1 MAFMPPMMGYST
13 ARSRLM
19 SLLGALA
26 LVAMVVRGLIPSG
39 YMLAAPEQPG
49 QFVNIVICHGDG
61 TGYSPAVL
69 DLQTGKYVDPDEQ
82 SGKSDPGKNS
92 TCPYAMTAHFA
103 LPDLGGDLSK
113 PVQTEIPYRRSFAA
127 IVPGRGLAAP
137 PPPARGPPL
146 TI

>member
-1 MAFMPPMMGYST
+1 MPPTMGYTT

-19 SLLGALA
+19 SLLSAFALM
-26 LVAMVVRGLIPSG
+26 AMIVRGLVPAG

-69 DLQTGKYVDPDEQ
+69 DLKTGKYADPKDQ
-82 SGKSDPGKNS
+82 KPGKTDAGKNT

-103 LPDLGGDLSK
+103 LPEPADDVST
-113 PVQTEIPYRRSFAA
+113 PVYSEIPYRLVFAS

-137 PPPARGPPL
+137 PPPARGPPAFL
-146 TI
+146 